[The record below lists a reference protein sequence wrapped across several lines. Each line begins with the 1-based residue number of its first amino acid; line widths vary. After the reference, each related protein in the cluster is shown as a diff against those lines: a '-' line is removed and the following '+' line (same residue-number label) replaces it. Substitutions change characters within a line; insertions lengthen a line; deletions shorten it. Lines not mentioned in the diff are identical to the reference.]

1 MESLEEIESKLSLYQ
16 SQLEQVNQLLETD
29 SDNSQ
34 FLSLKDDLEKVISL
48 TQTLLL
54 QYYPQHGSPLNLR
67 KRGREEANLSGD
79 KDDDDQYNLSDL
91 EADGDDETLERPV
104 GTIATPLPVKTGPI
118 KVNDHIEV
126 IGGERSFAGVIIEV
140 INSTEFK
147 VKYYEFADEV
157 SLPLSSIQRIT
168 PGPYVLQ
175 YDDIHN
181 DHLTVGTKCQCKYAT
196 DQQYYD
202 ATITEK
208 TKNGYIV
215 TYTGYGNSE
224 EVPIEYIR
232 PPVLTLEKQSTT
244 ATATGAAT
252 TTTTNNNN
260 NNKNTN
266 GNKVDEKKSQIIPIP
281 ANLKILPTD
290 TEEEKQRKKK
300 KIKAIKNKNR
310 IISQEEDV
318 AQVQQSWK
326 KFIDKVRYT
335 LHTHNLTLGSLTS

>member
-54 QYYPQHGSPLNLR
+54 QYYPQHVTAISSGSPLNLR
-67 KRGREEANLSGD
+67 KRGREEANLSAD
-79 KDDDDQYNLSDL
+79 KDEDDQYNLSDL
-91 EADGDDETLERPV
+91 EADGDDETFERPV

-126 IGGERSFAGVIIEV
+126 IGGERPFAGVITGV

-181 DHLTVGTKCQCKYAT
+181 EHLTVGTKCQCKYAT

-202 ATITEK
+202 AMITEK

-232 PPVLTLEKQSTT
+232 PPVLTLEKQLPTATT
-244 ATATGAAT
+244 ATGTAT
-252 TTTTNNNN
+252 TTTIASN
-260 NNKNTN
+260 NNKITN

-326 KFIDKVRYT
+326 KFIDKVRLHRHYT
-335 LHTHNLTLGSLTS
+335 